1 MPMFSEFRQF
11 IMRGNVVDL
20 AVAVIIGAA
29 FGTIITSMVNDVIMP
44 PIGVLTGGMD
54 FKDHFVVLSA
64 EKAAQFAKGS
74 GHPLLSLAEARANGV
89 PVIAYGAFV
98 NCLIN
103 FLIIAF
109 CIFLMI
115 KATKPFQKPIAAV
128 VDTKECPR
136 CLSTVPFKAS
146 KCRECTADI

>member
-1 MPMFSEFRQF
+1 MFGEFREF

-29 FGTIITSMVNDVIMP
+29 FGTIVTSMVNDVLMP
-44 PIGVLTGGMD
+44 PIGVLSGGLD
-54 FKDHFVVLSA
+54 FKDHFVVLSV
-64 EKAAQFAKGS
+64 EKATQFAKAS
-74 GHPLLSLAEARANGV
+74 GHPLMSLAEARASGV
-89 PVIAYGAFV
+89 PVIAYGAFI
-98 NCLIN
+98 NSLIN

-109 CIFLMI
+109 CIFVVI
-115 KATKPFQKPIAAV
+115 KSTKHFQKPHVAA
-128 VDTKECPR
+128 VDTKSCPR